1 MVIFSVRHRQAML
14 LLGLLIAFS
23 GCIPTLANRVPAE
36 AIPRARLVG
45 VSPQVLVY
53 TLDAG
58 NNRSVD
64 ENVTSAVEW
73 EAERELGDLLPK
85 FGVRPAGHPALVVCG
100 PSCARLIRWGSIAT
114 LEIGL
119 QREGILNYG
128 FHSVADLR
136 FRADLS
142 DVREALDADYVLF
155 VALKQTRQTD
165 GRKVLQALSGGYT
178 IGKQIDA
185 ACVAD
190 LRDGRMVRCASKKDD
205 FNDLD
210 APGRLRQVLQILL
223 RLLFAPS
230 PPKQ

>member
-1 MVIFSVRHRQAML
+1 M
-14 LLGLLIAFS
+14 
-23 GCIPTLANRVPAE
+23 P
-36 AIPRARLVG
+36 
-45 VSPQVLVY
+45 PQVLVY
-53 TLDAG
+53 TLDAS
-58 NNRSVD
+58 NNRSVEED
-64 ENVTSAVEW
+64 VTSAVGW
-73 EAERELGDLLPK
+73 EAERELGDMLPK
-85 FGVRPAGHPALVVCG
+85 FGVRPAEHQALIACG
-100 PSCARLIRWGSIAT
+100 PSCAKLIRWGSLAT

-142 DVREALDADYVLF
+142 DVREGVDADYVLF

-178 IGKQIDA
+178 VGKQIDA

-190 LRDGRMVRCASKKDD
+190 LRDGRMVRCVSKRDD
-205 FNDLD
+205 FTDID
-210 APGRLRQVLQILL
+210 DPGRLRQVLQTLL

-230 PPKQ
+230 PPKRTPN